1 MSTRRRSTRKLART
15 PDNRTY
21 SNSTGLRVFG
31 DAGDPILES
40 ESLCI
45 DASNT
50 WNTFQRLKNDP
61 KTDPS
66 IVERLS
72 RLDHGSPIFR
82 VQKRGQT
89 SNLTWGTTVPN
100 FEYRNGFYRMTRRDG
115 TEYLNFIGAGM
126 PGKLDL
132 DLDVL
137 RAFGGGSQAIKRYSP
152 TVSHADSGTLLGETL
167 LGGLP
172 RVPGS
177 NVLQQFKS
185 GDPKMHHWASEYL
198 NWHFG
203 VSPTIGDVKNIVK
216 SVKSSQQIIEQ
227 MLRDSGRQV
236 RRRGIIDSY
245 VNSSVVLRQH
255 FLGNAPY
262 TASISKNIAPW
273 GDVTTSETI
282 DRWFSGSFRYTF
294 GSPAKDFLSRSRRYI
309 READILY
316 GLSLKPS
323 TVWELTRFSWL
334 VDWFVDIGS
343 VIRSVELLSQDGLV
357 LEHGHTMVHHR
368 IEHSGSNELKMA
380 FRPAYGIESKFYAEN
395 KVRVPAS
402 PFGFDIGLD
411 GLNAFQSSI
420 LIALGIN
427 QGRNLPPWIRVRL

>member
-1 MSTRRRSTRKLART
+1 MSTRLRQQKVTKRI

-21 SNSTGLRVFG
+21 SNSTGLVVFG
-31 DAGDPILES
+31 AADAPTLAKES
-40 ESLCI
+40 TCL
-45 DASNT
+45 DNSNT
-50 WNTFQRLKNDP
+50 WNTFQRLKRDRNI
-61 KTDPS
+61 DPS
-66 IVERLS
+66 VLERIS
-72 RLDHGSPIFR
+72 RLDHGSTIFR
-82 VQKRGQT
+82 VQSRGKT
-89 SNLTWGTTVPN
+89 SNLTWGETVPN
-100 FEYRNGFYRMTRRDG
+100 YESRNGFYRFTRQNG
-115 TEYLNFIGAGM
+115 TEYLNFIGASM
-126 PGKLDL
+126 PGKIDL

-137 RAFGGGSQAIKRYSP
+137 RAFGGGSQAIKRYAP
-152 TVSHADSGTLLGETL
+152 NVSQADSGTLLGETL

-172 RVPGS
+172 RVPGA
-177 NVLQQFKS
+177 NVLHQFKS
-185 GDPKMHHWASEYL
+185 GDPKVHHWASEYL

-203 VSPTIGDVKNIVK
+203 VAPTIGDVKNIVR

-245 VNSSVVLRQH
+245 VNSSVTSRQM

-262 TASISKNIAPW
+262 TASISQNIATFGP
-273 GDVTTSETI
+273 VTTSETI
-282 DRWFSGSFRYTF
+282 DRWFLGTFRYTF

-309 READILY
+309 READLLY

-343 VIRSVELLSQDGLV
+343 VIRSVELLTKDGLV
-357 LEHGHTMVHHR
+357 MEHGHTMVHHR
-368 IEHSGSNELKMA
+368 IEHSGSNVLKMA
-380 FRPAYGIESKFYAEN
+380 FRPAYGLESKFYAEN

-402 PFGFDIGLD
+402 PFGFDVGLD

-427 QGRNLPPWIRVRL
+427 QGCNLPPWVRARL